1 LTQVTPQE
9 LAERIKQES
18 RMVIVSHESADGDA
32 LGCVLALGLMA
43 DSLGVACSL
52 HIPGEGGFPAEYCFL
67 PGVDRIRR
75 GPLPVGQE
83 ETTVYVLDC
92 ASIKRMD
99 SSKIDGFGVCV
110 NVDHHQDNTA
120 FGDLNLLDP
129 AAGSTTQILYE
140 VFAAGHLGMTRD
152 IATALYV
159 GLITDTG
166 GFQYSSTSYRSH
178 EVAAELLKSGVDVA
192 SISRHLYQTV
202 PLPKLRL
209 LQRVLER
216 MQIRL
221 EGAMAI
227 SWLTAEDFA
236 DSEADESHVEGLVD
250 NLRAIAG
257 VRVGVLIRE
266 REVDGKRKHRVS
278 LRASDGSV
286 DVASV
291 AHLYGGGGHVAAAGF
306 SAEMD
311 LESLLNA
318 LDDEVGA
325 RL

>member
-1 LTQVTPQE
+1 MGDGSIRMRRINEAIKEVLSASIGKGLKDPRIGFVTVTGVETSPD
-9 LAERIKQES
+9 LSGAKVFVSVYGKQSEK
-18 RMVIVSHESADGDA
+18 
-32 LGCVLALGLMA
+32 
-43 DSLGVACSL
+43 
-52 HIPGEGGFPAEYCFL
+52 
-67 PGVDRIRR
+67 
-75 GPLPVGQE
+75 E
-83 ETTVYVLDC
+83 ETLEGLR
-92 ASIKRMD
+92 SSEGFLQQEINEHLRM
-99 SSKIDGFGVCV
+99 
-110 NVDHHQDNTA
+110 N
-120 FGDLNLLDP
+120 
-129 AAGSTTQILYE
+129 
-140 VFAAGHLGMTRD
+140 RD

-291 AHLYGGGGHVAAAGF
+291 AHLYGGGGHVDAAGF